1 MSISVNGQTFHLRTK
16 NTSYIM
22 DVYKG
27 YLRHLYYGNK
37 LEDDC
42 YEAFYRNYFVGS
54 YVEAELNTKDG
65 STLEVIPQE
74 LGTYGLGDYR
84 ENSFFART
92 EEGFC
97 SFDLKYEG
105 HTIHDVKPEFNMPH
119 VRAGQ
124 TLEVRLFDPV
134 TKVRVKLFY
143 TPVEDAIVR
152 RTEVEN
158 ATDGILT
165 VEKID
170 SFAMD
175 IPNKNYS
182 LVGLVGRYGRERDIS
197 VQELNYGIKTLQSTR
212 GNLSSHQTNP
222 FIALGENGYHE
233 NVGDAIGVALVYS
246 GSFHMHVEMT
256 HSSDLRVS
264 GGISDCSLN
273 WKLQP
278 GESLSSAEAILVYS
292 DQGMGEMSRR
302 FHDVI
307 RNCIIAP
314 HFVHAKRPIVANTWE
329 GCFFD
334 FNEETLKQYV
344 DNVVG
349 TEIDTIVLDDGW
361 FKGRNNDWTSLGD
374 WVVDEEKLP
383 NGLESIISYTKEKGF
398 KFGLWFEP
406 EMISEKSDLY
416 EAHPD
421 WAIAIPGRPS
431 KLGRHQML
439 LDMCN
444 PDVVAY
450 LKNMFDGI
458 LSRYDLDYIKW
469 DCNRQMS
476 EHFSNALPA
485 DRQGELTHRYILG
498 VYELLD
504 HVTTKY
510 PNVFIEGCA
519 GGGGRY
525 DCGMMYYTPQIWTS
539 DATCAEERTYIQY
552 GTSLLYPMSVI
563 SAHVSDVPNAH
574 TSRSCPMKTRAD
586 IASIAVFGYETGFMH
601 ATQEEKDDV
610 RKYVRRYNEIYDLVL
625 TGDLYRLKNPFE
637 SNYFAKLILSKEKD
651 RGFFVYYRRQFSL
664 SLPQDRLY
672 LQGLDPDAT
681 YNIPELE
688 ITAKGRTLMEFGL
701 CLNLEWHDH
710 DSILCH
716 INKV

>member
-1 MSISVNGQTFHLRTK
+1 MSIFANGQTFHIRTK

-27 YLRHLYYGNK
+27 YLRHLYYGNM

-42 YEAFYRNYFVGS
+42 YADFYKNYFVGS
-54 YVEAELNTKDG
+54 YCEAEPATKDG

-74 LGTYGLGDYR
+74 MGMYGLGDYR
-84 ENSFFART
+84 ESNFFARKAD
-92 EEGFC
+92 GVC
-97 SFDLKYEG
+97 AFDLKYEG
-105 HTIHDVKPEFNMPH
+105 YTVHQEKPKFNMPN
-119 VRAGQ
+119 VRGGQ
-124 TLEVRLFDPV
+124 TLEVRLCDPV
-134 TKVRVKLFY
+134 TKVRLKLFY
-143 TPVEDAIVR
+143 TPVVDAIIR

-158 ATDGILT
+158 LTGDVLT
-165 VEKID
+165 VEKLD
-170 SFAMD
+170 SFSMD
-175 IPNKNYS
+175 IPNKNFS
-182 LVGLVGRYGRERDIS
+182 MVGLLGRYGRERDIS
-197 VQELNYGIKTLQSTR
+197 VQNIDYGIKTIQSTR

-222 FIALGENGYHE
+222 FMALGQNGYHE
-233 NVGDAIGVALVYS
+233 NVGDAIGAALVYS
-246 GSFHMHVEMT
+246 GSFHMSVEMT

-292 DQGMGEMSRR
+292 DKGMGEMSRR

-307 RNCIIAP
+307 RAGIIP
-314 HFVHAKRPIVANTWE
+314 ERFVYAKRPIVANTWE
-329 GCFFD
+329 SCFFD
-334 FNEETLKQYV
+334 FDEDKLKLFV
-344 DNVVG
+344 SNVVG

-374 WVVDEEKLP
+374 WVVDEKKLP
-383 NGLESIISYTKEKGF
+383 NGLESVISFVKENGF

-406 EMISEKSDLY
+406 EMISEESDLY
-416 EAHPD
+416 RAHPD
-421 WAIAIPGRPS
+421 WAVAVPGRPS

-450 LKNMFDGI
+450 LKGVFDDV
-458 LSRYDLDYIKW
+458 LTRYDIDYVKW
-469 DCNRQMS
+469 DCNRQMT
-476 EHFSNALPA
+476 EHYSNALPA

-498 VYELLD
+498 VYEVLD
-504 HVTTKY
+504 YVTTKY

-519 GGGGRY
+519 GGGGRF
-525 DCGMMYYTPQIWTS
+525 DCAMLTFTPQIWTS

-552 GTSLLYPMSVI
+552 GTSLLYPMSAI

-574 TSRSCPMKTRAD
+574 TSRCAPMKTRAD
-586 IASIAVFGYETGFMH
+586 IASAAVFGYETGFVHMSK
-601 ATQEEKDDV
+601 EEKEEA
-610 RKYVRRYNEIYDLVL
+610 KGYVERYNKIYDLVL

-637 SNYFAKLILSKEKD
+637 SNYFCHMILSKEKD
-651 RGFFVYYRRQFSL
+651 RGFFVYYRRLFTL

-681 YNIPELE
+681 YNIPELN

-701 CLNLEWHDH
+701 VIGLEWHDF

-716 INKV
+716 INKI